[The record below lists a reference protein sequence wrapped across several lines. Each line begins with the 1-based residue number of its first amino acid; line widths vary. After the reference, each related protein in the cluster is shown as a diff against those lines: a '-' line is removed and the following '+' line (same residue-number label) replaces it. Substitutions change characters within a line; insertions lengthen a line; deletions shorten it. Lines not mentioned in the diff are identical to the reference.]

1 MITAMTRYDFILL
14 SGESE
19 SFLQKL
25 QDLGVVDIRRSSKAV
40 DSKSAEMAK
49 KISDINS
56 AVQALE
62 AFDCTEDAD
71 AEAIKARAA
80 EMKEVEGCAACNTAL
95 ILSKLNE
102 LENSLKQTRKE
113 LDGCEAWGSFDPH
126 TLEALAEAGVKLHFY
141 STKRSKFMPQWADEY
156 ALSIVKE
163 SKGTIMFVIAE
174 QSSAE
179 AAEWAFPLEELP
191 APSRSMTQISEQI
204 KALEEEQ
211 SVLKAE
217 MLWLKEH
224 KLEHMRSKLAS
235 KTAELDVYLA
245 AAGGTDAVEG
255 HITVLEGYA
264 PTTGDAALKQ
274 YLDSAGVLY
283 VSAPA
288 NAADNPPIELK
299 NNRYVRMFEVLTDMY
314 GRPVYDSF
322 DPTPFISVFFLL
334 FFAMCMGDAGYGLVL
349 MVMSFFIKKIKSFA
363 NLSPMVMALG
373 IATTIVGTLFHT
385 FFSIDMLD
393 WAWVQDSGLA
403 KIMVPKEIIGYDGT
417 MVVAIVTGIIHL
429 SLAMVVKTYYA
440 TKNNGFLKSLSTWGW
455 TVFLVG
461 TVIALAVGLAF
472 NLDSS
477 IVKWAV
483 IALGCIGALG
493 IFPLRDLKKN
503 PFVNIGGGLWE
514 TYNTATGLLGDV
526 LSYLR
531 LYALGLAGSML
542 GVAFNSMAL
551 MVLGDGGIGWVFFVL
566 IALVG
571 HVLNL
576 AMAVLGAFVHPL
588 RLNFLEFFKNSEYDG
603 TGRNYNPLT
612 TNNK

>member
-14 SGESE
+14 NGESE

-25 QDLGVVDIRRSSKAV
+25 QNLGVVDIRRSSKAV

-71 AEAIKARAA
+71 AEAIKALAA
-80 EMKEVEGCAACNTAL
+80 EMKEPEGCAACNTAL
-95 ILSKLNE
+95 ILAKLNE

-113 LDGCEAWGSFDPH
+113 LDGCEAWGSFDPR

-179 AAEWAFPLEELP
+179 AVEWAFPLEELP

-204 KALEEEQ
+204 KTLEEEQ

-217 MLWLKEH
+217 LLWLKEH

-255 HITVLEGYA
+255 YISVLEGYA

>member
-62 AFDCTEDAD
+62 AFDCSEDAD

-95 ILSKLNE
+95 ILAKLNE

-113 LDGCEAWGSFDPH
+113 LDGCEAWGSFDPR

-255 HITVLEGYA
+255 YISVLEGYA

-373 IATTIVGTLFHT
+373 IATVVVGTLFHT
-385 FFSIDMLD
+385 FFSLDMLD

-429 SLAMVVKTYYA
+429 SLAMMVKTYYA

-551 MVLGDGGIGWVFFVL
+551 MVLGDGGIGWVFFIL

>member
-62 AFDCTEDAD
+62 AFDCSEDAD

-95 ILSKLNE
+95 ILAKLNE

-113 LDGCEAWGSFDPH
+113 LDGCEAWGSFDPR

-204 KALEEEQ
+204 KALEEEK

-255 HITVLEGYA
+255 YISVLEGYA

-373 IATTIVGTLFHT
+373 IATVVVGTLFHT
-385 FFSIDMLD
+385 FFSIDMLGWD
-393 WAWVQDSGLA
+393 WVQDSGLA

-429 SLAMVVKTYYA
+429 SLAMMVKTYYA

-551 MVLGDGGIGWVFFVL
+551 MVLGDGGIGWVFFIL

>member
-62 AFDCTEDAD
+62 AFDCSEDAD

-95 ILSKLNE
+95 ILAKLNE

-113 LDGCEAWGSFDPH
+113 LDGCEAWGSFDPR

-204 KALEEEQ
+204 KALEEEK

-255 HITVLEGYA
+255 YISVLEGYA

-503 PFVNIGGGLWE
+503 PFINIGGGLWE